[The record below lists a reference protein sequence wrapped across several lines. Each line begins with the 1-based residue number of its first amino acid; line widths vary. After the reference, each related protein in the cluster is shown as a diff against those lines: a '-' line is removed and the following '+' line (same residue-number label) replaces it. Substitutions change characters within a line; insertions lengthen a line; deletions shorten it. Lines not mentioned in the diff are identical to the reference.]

1 MKDINSQIKKAQR
14 SKRRIIQRKSYQ
26 GQNQI
31 ESLKQPE
38 NRHVFEGGGMRH
50 LTAFTIETV

>member
-14 SKRRIIQRKSYQ
+14 SKRRIIQENHQ